1 MRRQRLPSSI
11 DVTFATADVVSSPT
25 YCFITTRHYGER
37 RSRNST
43 ITTTP
48 RGRPNFSYLVAYGQ

>member
-11 DVTFATADVVSSPT
+11 DVTSATADVVSI
-25 YCFITTRHYGER
+25 YVLLHHTRQYGER

-43 ITTTP
+43 IATTP
-48 RGRPNFSYLVAYGQ
+48 WGWPNFSHLVAYGQ